1 MYMYIHAPIFYEKIF
16 FPHLN
21 LCKKFLEQE
30 KNCDIIK
37 AKKIRARNIYNRA
50 LISYK
55 MFTTIPASRLLIT
68 VFLILN
74 YNL

>member
-37 AKKIRARNIYNRA
+37 AKKNKGTKYIQSCPY
-50 LISYK
+50 
-55 MFTTIPASRLLIT
+55 
-68 VFLILN
+68 
-74 YNL
+74 